1 MTITWKTLG
10 QQVLTG
16 AAVLVYTAPSAT
28 ATTITAA
35 SVWNPTG
42 APVTVD
48 LFLVPSGGTAVD
60 GTHIDRQVIPA
71 ASASTMFN
79 AINHKLSAGAS
90 IYALGNGTT
99 LTLGGAESV

>member
-1 MTITWKTLG
+1 MITWKTLG

-16 AAVLVYTAPSAT
+16 TATLVYSVPANTQAALH
-28 ATTITAA
+28 AA

-48 LFLVPSGGTAVD
+48 LFLVPAGGTAID

-79 AINHKLSAGAS
+79 AINQKVSPGAA
-90 IYALGNGTT
+90 IYALGLGVT

>member
-1 MTITWKTLG
+1 MLG

-16 AAVLVYTAPSAT
+16 AAALVYSPAGAT
-28 ATTITAA
+28 AATITAA
-35 SVWNPTG
+35 SVWNPTA

-48 LFLVPSGGTAVD
+48 VFLVPAGGSAID

-71 ASASTMFN
+71 TSASTMYN
-79 AINHKLSAGAS
+79 TINQKVAPGAS
-90 IYALGNGTT
+90 IYALGLGVT

>member
-1 MTITWKTLG
+1 MSITWKMLG

-16 AAVLVYTAPSAT
+16 AATLVYTAPAST
-28 ATTITAA
+28 ATTVTAA

-71 ASASTMFN
+71 ASASTMYN
-79 AINHKLSAGAS
+79 AINQKVAPGGA
-90 IYALGNGTT
+90 IYALGLGVT

>member
-1 MTITWKTLG
+1 MITWKMLG

-16 AAVLVYTAPSAT
+16 AAALVYTAPSAT
-28 ATTITAA
+28 AATVTAA

-48 LFLVPSGGTAVD
+48 LFLVPSGGTAID

-79 AINHKLSAGAS
+79 AINQKVAPGAA
-90 IYALGNGTT
+90 IFALGLGVT

>member
-1 MTITWKTLG
+1 MITWKTLG

-16 AAVLVYTAPSAT
+16 TAAAVYTAPNAT
-28 ATTITAA
+28 AATITAA

-48 LFLVPSGGTAVD
+48 LFLLPLGGSAAD

-71 ASASTMFN
+71 ASASTMYN
-79 AINHKLSAGAS
+79 TINQKLASGAS
-90 IYALGNGTT
+90 LYALGAGTT
-99 LTLGGAESV
+99 LTVGGAESV